1 MYQEIE
7 DLSTDQFRRFAQ
19 LVYDRTNITLK
30 DHKITLLSNRLRK
43 RVRAL
48 GLASFDD
55 YYQLLTDESTARG
68 QHVEEHV
75 HFLEA
80 VTTNE
85 TYFWRTT
92 HNFDMLREDI
102 LPELLQSFRGQ
113 NLRLWSAGCSSGEE
127 PYNIA
132 IELTEGMKKSGV
144 FSFHIHASDI
154 SRHMVEFAR
163 VGVYS
168 GRKIEK
174 IPQAILH
181 RYFRAVPDRE
191 GYFAVRDDLKAKVEF
206 QQGNL
211 FQHRADRFHCI
222 FCRNV
227 MIYFDRKDQERLVQS
242 FYDALVPG
250 GFLIVGHSESL
261 FMMDTP
267 FEFRHLE
274 HGVAYFRAPASP
286 SGARGSA

>member
-1 MYQEIE
+1 MYKEIE
-7 DLSTDQFRRFAQ
+7 DLSEEQFARFAK

-30 DHKITLLSNRLRK
+30 EHKITLLSNRLRK
-43 RVRAL
+43 RLRAL
-48 GLASFDD
+48 ELDDFDD
-55 YYQLLTDESTARG
+55 YYRLLTGDAAGDE
-68 QHVEEHV
+68 QL

-102 LPELLQSFRGQ
+102 LPELVKEFRGEKLQ
-113 NLRLWSAGCSSGEE
+113 LWSAGCSSGEE

-144 FSFHIHASDI
+144 FSFQILATDI
-154 SRHMVEFAR
+154 SRHVVEFAR
-163 VGVYS
+163 AGRYS

-174 IPQAILH
+174 IPQPILH
-181 RYFRAVPDRE
+181 RYFRPVAERA
-191 GYFAVRDDLKAKVEF
+191 GYFVVRDDIKEKIEF
-206 QQGNL
+206 RLQNL
-211 FQHRADRFHCI
+211 FEEAGEAGRFHCI

-227 MIYFDRKDQERLVQS
+227 MIYFDRKDQEQLVQR
-242 FYDALVPG
+242 FFDALRPG

-261 FMMDTP
+261 FMMNTP
-267 FEFRHLE
+267 FEFRHLP
-274 HGVAYFRAPASP
+274 HGVAYFRPRSDGAPRDA
-286 SGARGSA
+286 